1 MRRSSRAAEYTC
13 RDASRFNPKMPRPTI
28 RSGHAER
35 VAAVTMPAAMI
46 ATFAS
51 ASFLAERNVAR
62 VRLPLWV
69 REAGETKGAVAVN
82 RERAQTRERQGHRSR
97 RNG

>member
-1 MRRSSRAAEYTC
+1 M
-13 RDASRFNPKMPRPTI
+13 
-28 RSGHAER
+28 RSGSGESDT
-35 VAAVTMPAAMI
+35 AVITPAAMI

-51 ASFLAERNVAR
+51 ASFLAERNAAR
-62 VRLPLWV
+62 QASAVGS
-69 REAGETKGAVAVN
+69 EAGETKGAVEVN